1 MKLCIVTRFFPK
13 DYYGGGES
21 VIYNIWKRAAVR
33 YEVSLIS
40 GWTKDPALLPA
51 DSYKVDLTSKNR
63 FLRYIRLF
71 SAVKRFV
78 KEIKP
83 DIIHTNTME
92 IPETGIPTIVMVHH
106 VSHFLDIVNI
116 QNSFFARL
124 RLRIQRNL
132 VVSRLNRARFIVTV
146 SNATKEDLI
155 RLGIDQE
162 KIRVIHNG
170 IDFERFDSIKKNIGS
185 SRLKNEKGK
194 PQKERKVQN
203 DKDSRFTIAYPSR
216 ISPEKAQHIAI
227 NAIKLLPKEL
237 LDKVNLVL
245 PGFVSDENYL
255 KELQSL
261 IQGYPVEI
269 LPNVDNI
276 EQYYFLADLIIFPTL
291 LKEGFGLVA
300 AEALACSK
308 PIIASDMPAIRE
320 VVNEYGMLIEPN
332 NPARLANAM
341 IEVFKD
347 KKKYAALA
355 NKGNIY
361 VRKNFSWE
369 TAFGKYEELYGEI
382 AKH

>member
-21 VIYNIWKRAAVR
+21 VIYNIWKKARENN

-40 GWTKDPALLPA
+40 GWTKDPKLLP
-51 DSYKVDLTSKNR
+51 DNCHKVDLRSKNR
-63 FLRYIRLF
+63 FMRYIRLF

-106 VSHFLDIVNI
+106 VSHYLEPGKSIIEN
-116 QNSFFARL
+116 L
-124 RLRIQRNL
+124 RLTIQRKL
-132 VVSRLNRARFIVTV
+132 VTRRLQKARFIVAV
-146 SNATKEDLI
+146 SNATKDDLI
-155 RLGIDQE
+155 RLGIASE

-170 IDFERFDSIKKNIGS
+170 IEFERFDDFKKKN
-185 SRLKNEKGK
+185 
-194 PQKERKVQN
+194 PN
-203 DKDSRFTIAYPSR
+203 DKTRTKKKGEGKLFTIVYPSR
-216 ISPEKAQHIAI
+216 ISPEKGQHVAI

-237 LDKVNLVL
+237 LDNVKLIL
-245 PGFVSDENYL
+245 PGFVSDANYL
-255 KELQSL
+255 KQIQALA
-261 IQGYPVEI
+261 QGYPIEI
-269 LPNVDNI
+269 LPNVQEI

-320 VVNEYGMLIEPN
+320 VVDKYGMLIEPN
-332 NPARLANAM
+332 DAARLANSI
-341 IEVFKD
+341 IEVLKNR
-347 KKKYAALA
+347 KRYAALA
-355 NKGNIY
+355 KKGNAY

-369 TAFGKYEELYGEI
+369 AAFEKYEELYEKI
-382 AKH
+382 YDK